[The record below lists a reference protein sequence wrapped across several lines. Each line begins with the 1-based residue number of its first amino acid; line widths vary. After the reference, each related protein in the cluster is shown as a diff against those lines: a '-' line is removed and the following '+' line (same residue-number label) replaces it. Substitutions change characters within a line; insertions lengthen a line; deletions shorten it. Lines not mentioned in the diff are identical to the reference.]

1 MIITITPNPSID
13 RAFTVSD
20 LQVGQVNRADAVQVD
35 AGGKGI
41 NISRALH
48 SCGVP
53 TVAVFPCGGS
63 DGDLLTELLIGQGI
77 ECVPAR
83 IAGSTRSNITV
94 NHLVSSEGGGGSQG
108 PVGDRLLTTKINA
121 PSGAMTSAEVSLLV
135 ENLVSCVKPNDTV
148 VGAGSLPAG
157 MPHEFYARVAHAVHN
172 AGGRFVLDSSG
183 PALAGALE
191 HAQPGTVHAVKPNL
205 EELQE
210 LTGQALE
217 TVSDV
222 VDAAR
227 PIVAAGVNEVLVSLG
242 EHGMLL
248 VAAADPQP
256 SVTWVGTKPVAAVST
271 VGAGDIALA
280 GYLAGG
286 AESGTGARLRQ
297 AVAWGR
303 AAALTAGTGIPDLI
317 SAPTEDVLIV
327 AEPDNDCRIADL
339 PRRYIA

>member
-63 DGDLLTELLIGQGI
+63 DGDLLSELLVGQGI
-77 ECVPAR
+77 KCVPAK

-94 NHLVSSEGGGGSQG
+94 NHLASSDTDGKVQG

-121 PSGAMTSAEVSLLV
+121 PGAALTSAEVSSLV

-157 MPHEFYARVAHAVHN
+157 IPHEFYARVAHAVHT

-183 PALAGALE
+183 AALAGALE
-191 HAQPGTVHAVKPNL
+191 HAEPGTIHVIKPNL

-210 LTGQALE
+210 LAGSTLE
-217 TVSDV
+217 TVRDV

-227 PIVAAGVNEVLVSLG
+227 PIVEAGVSEVLVSLG

-248 VAAADPQP
+248 VSAATEV
-256 SVTWVGTKPVAAVST
+256 SVTWAGALPVAAVST
-271 VGAGDIALA
+271 VGAGDVALA
-280 GYLAGG
+280 GYLEGG
-286 AESGTGARLRQ
+286 AESDTGERLRQ

-303 AAALTAGTGIPDLI
+303 AAALTPGTAIPDLPN
-317 SAPTEDVLIV
+317 ATMEDVLIV
-327 AEPDNDCRIADL
+327 AAPDWNCRIADL
-339 PRRYIA
+339 TRHYLA